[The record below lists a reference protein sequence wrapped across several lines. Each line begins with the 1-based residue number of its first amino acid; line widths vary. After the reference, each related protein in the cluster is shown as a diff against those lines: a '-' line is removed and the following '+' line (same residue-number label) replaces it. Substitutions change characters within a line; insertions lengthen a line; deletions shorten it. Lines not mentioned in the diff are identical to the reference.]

1 MVSELWNVT
10 REEAEITWQISF
22 QIVRPCIRSCTA
34 KIGARTHFS
43 CEHCRLKQI
52 SYCKSLRPF
61 INMQSP
67 IPFMIG
73 MVELFAPVSASLALL
88 FSGHF
93 RRSHIGARFQAF
105 GRARGPSGLFIVK
118 CIVSLAGVLPL
129 DPSANGGNSE
139 CCVKQHA
146 GEAGR
151 FNSKSETYM
160 GTGCSH
166 QCSTQGLRRRRDVA
180 IYEMTRAA
188 EVPYV
193 AMDRPMRRIVR
204 AKV

>member
-1 MVSELWNVT
+1 MT

-22 QIVRPCIRSCTA
+22 QIVRPCIRSCTE
-34 KIGARTHFS
+34 KIGARTYFS
-43 CEHCRLKQI
+43 WEHCQLKQI
-52 SYCKSLRPF
+52 SCCKSLQPS

-73 MVELFAPVSASLALL
+73 MIKLFAPVSASLVLL
-88 FSGHF
+88 LSGHF
-93 RRSHIGARFQAF
+93 CRSHIGARFQAF

-146 GEAGR
+146 GEVGR
-151 FNSKSETYM
+151 FSSKSETFM

-166 QCSTQGLRRRRDVA
+166 RWSTQGSRSRRDVA
-180 IYEMTRAA
+180 IYEMTRTA
-188 EVPYV
+188 EFPYV
-193 AMDRPMRRIVR
+193 TMDGPMGRI
-204 AKV
+204 AKEKV